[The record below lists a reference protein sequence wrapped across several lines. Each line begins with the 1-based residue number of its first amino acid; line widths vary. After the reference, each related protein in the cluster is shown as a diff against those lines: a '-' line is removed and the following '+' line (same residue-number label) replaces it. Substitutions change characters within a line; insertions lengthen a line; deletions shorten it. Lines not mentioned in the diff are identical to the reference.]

1 MADET
6 IQIKGLWLYY
16 WYTHSDYVK
25 MALNH
30 QQGNGE
36 NIRNM
41 DVRKS
46 TFILRK
52 KDIDEGLWER
62 LQHIFDEN
70 FDASAIKDDLP
81 ELLDFLQYKRNDG
94 NANGPVSDEVVSKF
108 LWENEKR
115 RKITDQINR
124 RVAQHE
130 PADERSI
137 IQNYL
142 KAHMQVHF
150 TDIFNRFDDEHGT
163 IFDILAYLE
172 NIYKNNKMDRRSR
185 NMFNNFYRVLD
196 ANGSYKIP
204 SRSNRRTRKQRQ

>member
-1 MADET
+1 MAEE
-6 IQIKGLWLYY
+6 IQLRGLWLYY

-25 MALNH
+25 IALNR

-46 TFILRK
+46 TLVLRQNEY
-52 KDIDEGLWER
+52 DEGLWER
-62 LQHIFDEN
+62 LKHIFDEN
-70 FDASAIKDDLP
+70 FDAKELKDDLP
-81 ELLDFLQYKRNDG
+81 EILDFLQYKRNDG
-94 NANGPVSDEVVSKF
+94 NAPGPVSAEVVEKF

-115 RKITDQINR
+115 RKITEQINR

-130 PADERSI
+130 PADERPV

-150 TDIFNRFDDEHGT
+150 TDIFRRFDDERGT
-163 IFDILAYLE
+163 IYDLLNYLE
-172 NIYKNNKMDRRSR
+172 LIYKNKRLEKRAR
-185 NMFNNFYRVLD
+185 NGFNNFYRVLN
-196 ANGSYKIP
+196 ANGLYKIP
-204 SRSNRRTRKQRQ
+204 SRSNRRTRKQRR

>member
-1 MADET
+1 MAEE
-6 IQIKGLWLYY
+6 IQLRGLWLYY

-25 MALNH
+25 IALNR

-46 TFILRK
+46 TLVLRQNEY
-52 KDIDEGLWER
+52 DEGLWER
-62 LQHIFDEN
+62 LKHIFDEN
-70 FDASAIKDDLP
+70 FDAKELKDDLP
-81 ELLDFLQYKRNDG
+81 EILDFLQYKRNDG
-94 NANGPVSDEVVSKF
+94 NAPGPVSAEVVEKF

-130 PADERSI
+130 PADERPV

-150 TDIFNRFDDEHGT
+150 TDIFRRFDDEKGT
-163 IFDILAYLE
+163 IYDLLNYLE
-172 NIYKNNKMDRRSR
+172 LIYKNKRLEKKER
-185 NMFNNFYRVLD
+185 NGFNNFYRVLN

-204 SRSNRRTRKQRQ
+204 SRSNRRTRKQRR

>member
-130 PADERSI
+130 PADERPI

>member
-1 MADET
+1 M
-6 IQIKGLWLYY
+6 QYLRKG
-16 WYTHSDYVK
+16 
-25 MALNH
+25 
-30 QQGNGE
+30 
-36 NIRNM
+36 
-41 DVRKS
+41 
-46 TFILRK
+46 K

-130 PADERSI
+130 PADERPI